1 MFEYSLNPLIP
12 GYPREGKCRYKA
24 NYLWK
29 GNNLVETSSAIGV
42 LNETNSKITK
52 CWCLHWLRFPYI
64 CRLNLI
70 ILMGSLS
77 QLWNYCRYN
86 YIAIIIII

>member
-29 GNNLVETSSAIGV
+29 GNNLLETSSAIGV
-42 LNETNSKITK
+42 SNETIQK
-52 CWCLHWLRFPYI
+52 
-64 CRLNLI
+64 
-70 ILMGSLS
+70 
-77 QLWNYCRYN
+77 
-86 YIAIIIII
+86 